1 MQILKT
7 IIVCILSFYLCASG
21 VYCLSDADNTLRNRI
36 LGTAFYFGGV
46 LLFASLFA

>member
-7 IIVCILSFYLCASG
+7 IIICILSFYLCTAG
-21 VYCLSDADNTLRNRI
+21 VYCLGDADNTLRNRI
-36 LGTAFYFGGV
+36 LGAALYFGGV